1 MLFTPFL
8 SGVPLLKN
16 NPGSTPVE
24 RGTLRVK
31 RQHSVPGQG
40 SNLDQLMGVT
50 VPPISSW
57 IELEIFNS
65 LVAELLRRGAPFLHR
80 PPFFIGIFIIRALC
94 NSGAFPIR
102 IPVFWLFSI
111 RVSTF
116 VLSMRAS
123 STRPPTFEL
132 KAIFEIRS
140 PSLCSH
146 DTWLGVPL
154 LYPVLFYWGSPLL
167 IFWNNATTI
176 ALRDK
181 FVLK

>member
-1 MLFTPFL
+1 MLVTPFL
-8 SGVPLLKN
+8 SGVPLLKKKSWIRPCGERHFESEDN
-16 NPGSTPVE
+16 TLSQARARTWTSRFGVE
-24 RGTLRVK
+24 CI
-31 RQHSVPGQG
+31 
-40 SNLDQLMGVT
+40 NLDVT

-57 IELEIFNS
+57 IELEIFNF

-154 LYPVLFYWGSPLL
+154 LYPVLF
-167 IFWNNATTI
+167 
-176 ALRDK
+176 
-181 FVLK
+181 